1 MFAYSS
7 AFGAKRTCMGVW
19 LRPPRSLMTRTGHR
33 RPKFAV
39 MHNTAPMNGCG
50 RVWTLSLG
58 EHMRRRDFITLLGG
72 AAAAWPQAAPLGVA
86 FAQSNERVR
95 VGYLWIGAEGSD
107 GQTLSGVRQG
117 LADVGLVEGR
127 NLVIERRYA
136 DSHPE
141 RLSAL
146 AMELVRLDVAVLLAP
161 GAVVT
166 RAARSATET
175 IPIVSVTND
184 PVALG
189 FAQTLAR
196 PGGNVTGLAITASDQ
211 LVEKWVELLKD
222 VRPTLKRAALLYD
235 PRPAPMVERVAH
247 DASVTIGIEIMP
259 FRVTDSEELG
269 AALAAIEM
277 ARPDG
282 LLISNDALL
291 LSSRSRLVAFA
302 RDRALP
308 AVYGQR
314 EYVDAGGLM
323 SYSTSIYDVWRRA
336 GSVVSKLLKGGKASE
351 IPIELP
357 TKFELVINLKTA
369 KALGLDVPLHLQQL
383 ADEVIE

>member
-1 MFAYSS
+1 M
-7 AFGAKRTCMGVW
+7 KR
-19 LRPPRSLMTRTGHR
+19 RE
-33 RPKFAV
+33 F
-39 MHNTAPMNGCG
+39 
-50 RVWTLSLG
+50 
-58 EHMRRRDFITLLGG
+58 FTLLGG
-72 AAAAWPQAAPLGVA
+72 AAATWPQAAPLGVA

-107 GQTLSGVRQG
+107 GQTLRGVRQG

-146 AMELVRLDVAVLLAP
+146 AMELVQLDVAVLLAP

-166 RAARSATET
+166 RAARSATER

-189 FAQTLAR
+189 FAQSLAI

-222 VRPTLKRAALLYD
+222 IKPALKRAALLYD
-235 PRPAPMVERVAH
+235 PRPAPMIEHVAR
-247 DASVTIGIEIMP
+247 DASVKIGIEIMP
-259 FRVTDSEELG
+259 FRVTDAEELG
-269 AALAAIEM
+269 ATLAAIER

-291 LSSRSRLVAFA
+291 LSARSRLVAFA

-336 GSVVSKLLKGGKASE
+336 GSVVNRILKGSNASD

-357 TKFELVINLKTA
+357 TKFELVINLRAA
-369 KALGLDVPLHLQQL
+369 KALGLNVPLHLQQL
-383 ADEVIE
+383 ADELIE

>member
-1 MFAYSS
+1 
-7 AFGAKRTCMGVW
+7 
-19 LRPPRSLMTRTGHR
+19 
-33 RPKFAV
+33 
-39 MHNTAPMNGCG
+39 
-50 RVWTLSLG
+50 
-58 EHMRRRDFITLLGG
+58 MRRREFITLIGG
-72 AAAAWPQAAPLGVA
+72 VAVAWPQAAAFGVA

-95 VGYLWIGAEGSD
+95 LGYLWIGAEGSD

-117 LADVGLVEGR
+117 LADVGLLEGR

-136 DSHPE
+136 ESRPE

-146 AMELVRLDVAVLLAP
+146 ATELVRLDVAVLLAP

-166 RAARSATET
+166 RAARSATDT

-211 LVEKWVELLKD
+211 LVEKWAELLKD
-222 VRPTLKRAALLYD
+222 VRPALKRAALLYD
-235 PRPAPMVERVAH
+235 PRPAPMIERVAR

-259 FRVTDSEELG
+259 FPVTDAEELG

-291 LSSRSRLVAFA
+291 LSSRSRLISFA
-302 RDRALP
+302 RDRVLP
-308 AVYGQR
+308 TVYGQR

-323 SYSTSIYDVWRRA
+323 SYSTNIYDMWRRA

-357 TKFELVINLKTA
+357 TKFELIINIKTA
-369 KALGLDVPLHLQQL
+369 KTLGLDVPVHLQQL

>member
-1 MFAYSS
+1 V
-7 AFGAKRTCMGVW
+7 KR
-19 LRPPRSLMTRTGHR
+19 R
-33 RPKFAV
+33 
-39 MHNTAPMNGCG
+39 
-50 RVWTLSLG
+50 
-58 EHMRRRDFITLLGG
+58 EFITLLGG
-72 AAAAWPQAAPLGVA
+72 AAIALPQAAPLGVA
-86 FAQSNERVR
+86 FAQSSERVR

-235 PRPAPMVERVAH
+235 LRPAPMIERVAH

-336 GSVVSKLLKGGKASE
+336 GSVISKLLKGGKASE

-369 KALGLDVPLHLQQL
+369 RALGLEVPATLLAR

>member
-1 MFAYSS
+1 M
-7 AFGAKRTCMGVW
+7 KR
-19 LRPPRSLMTRTGHR
+19 RE
-33 RPKFAV
+33 F
-39 MHNTAPMNGCG
+39 
-50 RVWTLSLG
+50 
-58 EHMRRRDFITLLGG
+58 FTLLGG
-72 AAAAWPQAAPLGVA
+72 AAATCPQAAPLGVA

-107 GQTLSGVRQG
+107 GQTLRGVRQG

-166 RAARSATET
+166 RAARSATER

-189 FAQTLAR
+189 FAQSLAI

-222 VRPTLKRAALLYD
+222 IKPALKRAALLYD
-235 PRPAPMVERVAH
+235 PRPAPMIERVAH

-259 FRVTDSEELG
+259 FRMTDAEELG
-269 AALAAIEM
+269 VALAAIEM

-302 RDRALP
+302 RDRTLP

-336 GSVVSKLLKGGKASE
+336 GFVVNKLLKGSKASE

-369 KALGLDVPLHLQQL
+369 KALGLDVPC
-383 ADEVIE
+383 IFNNWPTR

>member
-1 MFAYSS
+1 MQ
-7 AFGAKRTCMGVW
+7 
-19 LRPPRSLMTRTGHR
+19 
-33 RPKFAV
+33 
-39 MHNTAPMNGCG
+39 
-50 RVWTLSLG
+50 
-58 EHMRRRDFITLLGG
+58 RRRLITLLGG
-72 AAAAWPQAAPLGVA
+72 AAAAWPQVATLGVS

-107 GQTLSGVRQG
+107 GETLRGVRQG
-117 LADVGLVEGR
+117 LADVGLAEGR

-141 RLSAL
+141 RLNAL

-161 GAVVT
+161 GAVAT
-166 RAARSATET
+166 RAARFATET

-211 LVEKWVELLKD
+211 LVGKWVELLKD
-222 VRPTLKRAALLYD
+222 VRPALKRAALLYD
-235 PRPAPMVERVAH
+235 PRPAPMIERVAQ
-247 DASVTIGIEIMP
+247 DASVTIGVEIMP
-259 FRVTDSEELG
+259 FRVTDAEELG
-269 AALAAIEM
+269 SALAAVEM
-277 ARPDG
+277 AQPNG

-302 RDRALP
+302 KDRALP
-308 AVYGQR
+308 AIYGQR

-357 TKFELVINLKTA
+357 TKFELVVNLKTA

>member
-1 MFAYSS
+1 M
-7 AFGAKRTCMGVW
+7 KR
-19 LRPPRSLMTRTGHR
+19 RE
-33 RPKFAV
+33 F
-39 MHNTAPMNGCG
+39 
-50 RVWTLSLG
+50 
-58 EHMRRRDFITLLGG
+58 FTLLGG
-72 AAAAWPQAAPLGVA
+72 VAATWPQAAPLGVA

-107 GQTLSGVRQG
+107 GQTLRGVRQG

-146 AMELVRLDVAVLLAP
+146 AMELVQLDVAVLLAP

-166 RAARSATET
+166 RAARSATER

-189 FAQTLAR
+189 FAQSLAI

-222 VRPTLKRAALLYD
+222 IKPALKRAALLYD
-235 PRPAPMVERVAH
+235 PRPAPMIERVAH

-259 FRVTDSEELG
+259 FRMTDAEELG

-336 GSVVSKLLKGGKASE
+336 GFVVNKLLKGSKASE

-369 KALGLDVPLHLQQL
+369 KALSLAVPLHLQQL

>member
-1 MFAYSS
+1 V
-7 AFGAKRTCMGVW
+7 KR
-19 LRPPRSLMTRTGHR
+19 RE
-33 RPKFAV
+33 F
-39 MHNTAPMNGCG
+39 
-50 RVWTLSLG
+50 
-58 EHMRRRDFITLLGG
+58 FTLLGG
-72 AAAAWPQAAPLGVA
+72 AAATWPQAAPLGVA

-107 GQTLSGVRQG
+107 GQTLRGVRQG

-166 RAARSATET
+166 RAARSATER

-189 FAQTLAR
+189 FAQSLAI

-222 VRPTLKRAALLYD
+222 IKPALKRAALLYD
-235 PRPAPMVERVAH
+235 PRPAPMIERVAH

-259 FRVTDSEELG
+259 FRMTDAEELG

-336 GSVVSKLLKGGKASE
+336 GFVVNKLLKGSKASE

-383 ADEVIE
+383 ADEIVE

>member
-1 MFAYSS
+1 MS
-7 AFGAKRTCMGVW
+7 GMKR
-19 LRPPRSLMTRTGHR
+19 RSFL
-33 RPKFAV
+33 A
-39 MHNTAPMNGCG
+39 
-50 RVWTLSLG
+50 
-58 EHMRRRDFITLLGG
+58 LLGG
-72 AAAAWPQAAPLGVA
+72 AAAWPHAALLGVA

-95 VGYLWIGAEGSD
+95 LGYLWVGAEGSD
-107 GQTLSGVRQG
+107 GLTLSGLRQG
-117 LADVGLVEGR
+117 LADFGLVEGR
-127 NLVIERRYA
+127 NLVLERRYA

-141 RLSAL
+141 RLNAL
-146 AMELVRLDVAVLLAP
+146 AMELVRLEVAVLLAP

-189 FAQTLAR
+189 FAQTLAH
-196 PGGNVTGLAITASDQ
+196 PGGNVTGMAITASDQ

-222 VRPTLKRAALLYD
+222 VTPALKGAALLYD
-235 PRPAPMVERVAH
+235 PRPAPMIEHVARN
-247 DASVTIGIEIMP
+247 ASVKIGIEIMP
-259 FRVTDSEELG
+259 FRVTDAEELG
-269 AALAAIEM
+269 AVLAAIEI

-336 GSVVSKLLKGGKASE
+336 GSVISKLLKGSKASE

-357 TKFELVINLKTA
+357 TKFELVINLKSAT
-369 KALGLDVPLHLQQL
+369 ALGLEVPLHLQQL

>member
-1 MFAYSS
+1 MKRR
-7 AFGAKRTCMGVW
+7 AFIAG
-19 LRPPRSLMTRTGHR
+19 
-33 RPKFAV
+33 
-39 MHNTAPMNGCG
+39 
-50 RVWTLSLG
+50 LG
-58 EHMRRRDFITLLGG
+58 
-72 AAAAWPQAAPLGVA
+72 AAAWPVAAQRGVA
-86 FAQSNERVR
+86 FAQSHERVR
-95 VGYLWIGAEGSD
+95 LGYLWIGPEGSD

-117 LADVGLVEGR
+117 LADFGLVEGR

-146 AMELVRLDVAVLLAP
+146 AMELVQLDVAVLLAP

-166 RAARSATET
+166 RAARSATER

-189 FAQTLAR
+189 FAQSLAI

-222 VRPTLKRAALLYD
+222 IKPALKRAALLYD
-235 PRPAPMVERVAH
+235 PRPAPMIERVAH

-259 FRVTDSEELG
+259 FRMTDAEELG

-336 GSVVSKLLKGGKASE
+336 GFVVNKLLKGSKASE

-369 KALGLDVPLHLQQL
+369 KALGLDVPLHLQEL

>member
-1 MFAYSS
+1 M
-7 AFGAKRTCMGVW
+7 KR
-19 LRPPRSLMTRTGHR
+19 R
-33 RPKFAV
+33 
-39 MHNTAPMNGCG
+39 
-50 RVWTLSLG
+50 
-58 EHMRRRDFITLLGG
+58 EFIILIGG
-72 AAAAWPQAAPLGVA
+72 AATAWQQPAPLGVA
-86 FAQSNERVR
+86 FAQPNERVR

-107 GQTLSGVRQG
+107 GQTLSGIRQG

-127 NLVIERRYA
+127 SLVIERRYA

-146 AMELVRLDVAVLLAP
+146 AIELVRLDVAVLLTP
-161 GAVVT
+161 GALVT

-222 VRPTLKRAALLYD
+222 VTPALKRAALLYD
-235 PRPAPMVERVAH
+235 PRPAPMIERVAH
-247 DASVTIGIEIMP
+247 AASATIGIEIIP
-259 FRVTDSEELG
+259 FQVINAEGLD
-269 AALAAIEM
+269 AALAGIEK

-291 LSSRSRLVAFA
+291 LSARSRLVAFA

-314 EYVDAGGLM
+314 EYIDVGGLM
-323 SYSTSIYDVWRRA
+323 SYSTNIYDVWRRA
-336 GSVVSKLLKGGKASE
+336 GSVVNKLLKGSKASE

-357 TKFELVINLKTA
+357 TKFELVINLKSA
-369 KALGLDVPLHLQQL
+369 KALGLNVPLHLLQL
-383 ADEVIE
+383 ADEMIE

>member
-1 MFAYSS
+1 M
-7 AFGAKRTCMGVW
+7 KRRE
-19 LRPPRSLMTRTGHR
+19 LI
-33 RPKFAV
+33 A
-39 MHNTAPMNGCG
+39 
-50 RVWTLSLG
+50 
-58 EHMRRRDFITLLGG
+58 LLGG
-72 AAAAWPQAAPLGVA
+72 AAVAWPHAALLDVA

-95 VGYLWIGAEGSD
+95 LGYLWVGAEGSD

-117 LADVGLVEGR
+117 LVDVGLFEGR

-166 RAARSATET
+166 RAARSATER

-189 FAQTLAR
+189 FAQSLAI

-222 VRPTLKRAALLYD
+222 IKPALKRAALLYD
-235 PRPAPMVERVAH
+235 PRPAPMIERVAH

-259 FRVTDSEELG
+259 FRMTDAEGLG

-336 GSVVSKLLKGGKASE
+336 GFVVNKLLKGSKASE

-369 KALGLDVPLHLQQL
+369 KALSLAVPLHLQQL
-383 ADEVIE
+383 ADEVIV

>member
-1 MFAYSS
+1 M
-7 AFGAKRTCMGVW
+7 K
-19 LRPPRSLMTRTGHR
+19 
-33 RPKFAV
+33 
-39 MHNTAPMNGCG
+39 
-50 RVWTLSLG
+50 
-58 EHMRRRDFITLLGG
+58 RRDFITLLGG
-72 AAAAWPQAAPLGVA
+72 AAATWPQAAPLGVA

-117 LADVGLVEGR
+117 LADVGLVEGH
-127 NLVIERRYA
+127 NLVIDRRYA

-166 RAARSATET
+166 RAARSATER

-189 FAQTLAR
+189 FAQSLAI

-235 PRPAPMVERVAH
+235 LRPAPMIERVAH

-259 FRVTDSEELG
+259 FRMTDAEELG

-336 GSVVSKLLKGGKASE
+336 GAVISKLLKGSKASE

-357 TKFELVINLKTA
+357 TKFELIINLKTA
-369 KALGLDVPLHLQQL
+369 KALGLDVPLQLQQL

>member
-1 MFAYSS
+1 
-7 AFGAKRTCMGVW
+7 
-19 LRPPRSLMTRTGHR
+19 
-33 RPKFAV
+33 
-39 MHNTAPMNGCG
+39 
-50 RVWTLSLG
+50 
-58 EHMRRRDFITLLGG
+58 MRRREFITLLGG
-72 AAAAWPQAAPLGVA
+72 AAAFPLAAPQAVA
-86 FAQSNERVR
+86 FAQSGERVR
-95 VGYLWIGAEGSD
+95 VGYLWVGAEGSD
-107 GQTLSGVRQG
+107 GQTLSGARQG

-136 DSHPE
+136 DGHPE

-146 AMELVRLDVAVLLAP
+146 AMELIRLDVAVLLAP

-189 FAQTLAR
+189 FAQSLAH
-196 PGGNVTGLAITASDQ
+196 PGGNITGMAITASDQ
-211 LVEKWVELLKD
+211 LVEKWIELLKD
-222 VRPTLKRAALLYD
+222 ITPALKRAALLYD
-235 PRPAPMVERVAH
+235 PRPAPLIERVAH
-247 DASVTIGIEIMP
+247 DASVTIGIEVIP
-259 FRVTDSEELG
+259 FQMTDADGLG

-291 LSSRSRLVAFA
+291 LSARSRLVAFA

-336 GSVVSKLLKGGKASE
+336 GSVVNKLLKGSNASD
-351 IPIELP
+351 IAIELP
-357 TKFELVINLKTA
+357 TKFELIINLRTA
-369 KALGLDVPLHLQQL
+369 KALGLNVPPQLQQL

>member
-1 MFAYSS
+1 V
-7 AFGAKRTCMGVW
+7 KR
-19 LRPPRSLMTRTGHR
+19 R
-33 RPKFAV
+33 
-39 MHNTAPMNGCG
+39 
-50 RVWTLSLG
+50 
-58 EHMRRRDFITLLGG
+58 EFITLLVG
-72 AAAAWPQAAPLGVA
+72 AAATWPQARLIGVA

-95 VGYLWIGAEGSD
+95 LGYLWVGAEGSD

-127 NLVIERRYA
+127 NLVLERRYA

-141 RLSAL
+141 RLNAL

-166 RAARSATET
+166 RAMRSATGT

-189 FAQTLAR
+189 FAQTLAH
-196 PGGNVTGLAITASDQ
+196 PGGNVTGMAITASDQ

-222 VRPTLKRAALLYD
+222 VTPPLKRAALLYD
-235 PRPAPMVERVAH
+235 PRPAPMIERVAH
-247 DASVTIGIEIMP
+247 DASVTIGIEIIP
-259 FRVTDSEELG
+259 FRVTDAEELG

-291 LSSRSRLVAFA
+291 LSDRSKLVAFA

-336 GSVVSKLLKGGKASE
+336 GSVVNKLLKGSNASD

-369 KALGLDVPLHLQQL
+369 KVLGLNVPLHLQQL

>member
-1 MFAYSS
+1 V
-7 AFGAKRTCMGVW
+7 K
-19 LRPPRSLMTRTGHR
+19 
-33 RPKFAV
+33 
-39 MHNTAPMNGCG
+39 
-50 RVWTLSLG
+50 
-58 EHMRRRDFITLLGG
+58 RRDFITLLGG
-72 AAAAWPQAAPLGVA
+72 ATAAWPQVAPLGQA
-86 FAQSNERVR
+86 FAQSNDRVR
-95 VGYLWIGAEGSD
+95 VGYLWIGPEGSD
-107 GQTLSGVRQG
+107 GQTLNGVRQG
-117 LADVGLVEGR
+117 LSDIGLVEGR

-136 DSHPE
+136 DGHPE

-166 RAARSATET
+166 RAARSATER

-189 FAQTLAR
+189 FAQSLAS

-222 VRPTLKRAALLYD
+222 VRPALKRAALLYD
-235 PRPAPMVERVAH
+235 PRPAPMIERVAH

-259 FRVTDSEELG
+259 FRMTDAEELG

-336 GSVVSKLLKGGKASE
+336 GFVVNKLLKGSKASE

>member
-1 MFAYSS
+1 
-7 AFGAKRTCMGVW
+7 
-19 LRPPRSLMTRTGHR
+19 
-33 RPKFAV
+33 
-39 MHNTAPMNGCG
+39 
-50 RVWTLSLG
+50 
-58 EHMRRRDFITLLGG
+58 MRRREFITLIGV
-72 AAAAWPQAAPLGVA
+72 AAATWPQAAPLGLA
-86 FAQSNERVR
+86 LAQSNERVR

-141 RLSAL
+141 RVNEL
-146 AMELVRLDVAVLLAP
+146 ASELVRLEVAVFLAP

-189 FAQTLAR
+189 FAQTLAH
-196 PGGNVTGLAITASDQ
+196 PGGNVTGMAITASDQ

-222 VRPTLKRAALLYD
+222 VTPSLKRVALLYD
-235 PRPAPMVERVAH
+235 PRPAPTIARVAR
-247 DASVTIGIEIMP
+247 DASVTIEIIP
-259 FRVTDSEELG
+259 FQVTDAEGLG
-269 AALAAIEM
+269 AALAGIEK

-282 LLISNDALL
+282 LLTSNDALL
-291 LSSRSRLVAFA
+291 LSARSQLVAFA
-302 RDRALP
+302 RNRTLP

-314 EYVDAGGLM
+314 EYVEAGGLM
-323 SYSTSIYDVWRRA
+323 SYSTSIYDVWRRV
-336 GSVVSKLLKGGKASE
+336 GSVVNKLLKGSKASE

-369 KALGLDVPLHLQQL
+369 KALGINVPLHLQQL

>member
-1 MFAYSS
+1 
-7 AFGAKRTCMGVW
+7 
-19 LRPPRSLMTRTGHR
+19 
-33 RPKFAV
+33 
-39 MHNTAPMNGCG
+39 
-50 RVWTLSLG
+50 
-58 EHMRRRDFITLLGG
+58 
-72 AAAAWPQAAPLGVA
+72 
-86 FAQSNERVR
+86 
-95 VGYLWIGAEGSD
+95 
-107 GQTLSGVRQG
+107 
-117 LADVGLVEGR
+117 
-127 NLVIERRYA
+127 
-136 DSHPE
+136 
-141 RLSAL
+141 
-146 AMELVRLDVAVLLAP
+146 MELVRLDVAVLLAP

-166 RAARSATET
+166 RAARSATER

-189 FAQTLAR
+189 FAQSLAS

-222 VRPTLKRAALLYD
+222 VRPALKRAALLYD
-235 PRPAPMVERVAH
+235 PRPAPMIERVAH
-247 DASVTIGIEIMP
+247 NASATIGIEIIP
-259 FRVTDSEELG
+259 FRVTDAEELG
-269 AALAAIEM
+269 ATLAAIER

-291 LSSRSRLVAFA
+291 LSARSRLVAFA

-336 GSVVSKLLKGGKASE
+336 GSVISKLLKGSKASE

-357 TKFELVINLKTA
+357 TKFELVINLKSA
-369 KALGLDVPLHLQQL
+369 KALGLEVPLHLQQL

>member
-1 MFAYSS
+1 
-7 AFGAKRTCMGVW
+7 
-19 LRPPRSLMTRTGHR
+19 
-33 RPKFAV
+33 
-39 MHNTAPMNGCG
+39 
-50 RVWTLSLG
+50 
-58 EHMRRRDFITLLGG
+58 MRRRECITLLGG
-72 AAAAWPQAAPLGVA
+72 AAAWPQVAPLGVA

-117 LADVGLVEGR
+117 LADVGFVEGR
-127 NLVIERRYA
+127 NLVMERRYA

-146 AMELVRLDVAVLLAP
+146 AMELARLDVAVLLAP

-211 LVEKWVELLKD
+211 LVEKWVTLLKD

-235 PRPAPMVERVAH
+235 LRPAPMIERVAH

-291 LSSRSRLVAFA
+291 LSSRRRLVAFA

-323 SYSTSIYDVWRRA
+323 SYSTSIFDVWRRA
-336 GSVVSKLLKGGKASE
+336 GSVINKLLKGGKASE

-369 KALGLDVPLHLQQL
+369 KTLGLDVPLHLQQL

>member
-1 MFAYSS
+1 M
-7 AFGAKRTCMGVW
+7 
-19 LRPPRSLMTRTGHR
+19 L
-33 RPKFAV
+33 
-39 MHNTAPMNGCG
+39 
-50 RVWTLSLG
+50 LSR
-58 EHMRRRDFITLLGG
+58 HTRRREFITLLGG
-72 AAAAWPQAAPLGVA
+72 VPAFPLAEPQAVA
-86 FAQSNERVR
+86 FAQSVERVR
-95 VGYLWIGAEGSD
+95 VGYLWVGAEGSD
-107 GQTLSGVRQG
+107 GQTLSGARQG

-136 DSHPE
+136 DGHPE

-146 AMELVRLDVAVLLAP
+146 AMELIRLDVAVLLAP

-189 FAQTLAR
+189 FAQSLAH
-196 PGGNVTGLAITASDQ
+196 PGGNITGMAITASDQ
-211 LVEKWVELLKD
+211 LVEKWIELLKD
-222 VRPTLKRAALLYD
+222 ITPALKRAALLYD
-235 PRPAPMVERVAH
+235 PRPAPLIERVAH
-247 DASVTIGIEIMP
+247 DASVTIGIEVIP
-259 FRVTDSEELG
+259 FQMTDADGLG

-291 LSSRSRLVAFA
+291 LSARSRLVAFA

-336 GSVVSKLLKGGKASE
+336 GSVVNKLLKGSNASE
-351 IPIELP
+351 IAIELP
-357 TKFELVINLKTA
+357 TKFELIINLRTA
-369 KALGLDVPLHLQQL
+369 KALGLNVPPQLQQL